1 MLMGTTVFDGL
12 AGVASGV
19 LRACGRQFLGAM
31 LNLSYV
37 LMTSLSVETSN
48 INPSAYYVIG
58 IPFGIWLAFS
68 RHLGLAGLWI
78 GLTLS
83 LVYCA
88 ALGSWVCLRTDWAKE
103 LRKVEARLANDKDQ
117 DAERRLQ

>member
-1 MLMGTTVFDGL
+1 
-12 AGVASGV
+12 
-19 LRACGRQFLGAM
+19 M

-37 LMTSLSVETSN
+37 PIIILFIEPSDMNS
-48 INPSAYYVIG
+48 SAYYVIG
-58 IPFGIWLAFS
+58 VPFGIWLAFS

-103 LRKVEARLANDKDQ
+103 LRKVEARLANDQRKEN